1 MAVPS
6 EGVISLSGISK
17 EKSENNYN
25 ASVDIPGAI
34 SLADLINGGKDNG
47 SVISYDRTNTDS
59 EHYPGDT
66 GETVDRFSQW
76 FSYDHDA
83 TPPKYIKLI
92 NHGMMDFK
100 DGAGTSAS
108 KLSGRSHQLSG
119 FNKQQH
125 SYFRLQFLDN
135 TYDQML
141 MEFAVD
147 GLETVKV
154 YIDPKG
160 DPKVNPT
167 IAKEWELYKEITKGE
182 EKLVIN
188 GSSGTYI
195 YVTMYNPG
203 KTEANFMVS
212 NIYCQPRQ

>member
-1 MAVPS
+1 
-6 EGVISLSGISK
+6 
-17 EKSENNYN
+17 
-25 ASVDIPGAI
+25 
-34 SLADLINGGKDNG
+34 
-47 SVISYDRTNTDS
+47 
-59 EHYPGDT
+59 
-66 GETVDRFSQW
+66 
-76 FSYDHDA
+76 
-83 TPPKYIKLI
+83 
-92 NHGMMDFK
+92 
-100 DGAGTSAS
+100 
-108 KLSGRSHQLSG
+108 
-119 FNKQQH
+119 
-125 SYFRLQFLDN
+125 
-135 TYDQML
+135 ML